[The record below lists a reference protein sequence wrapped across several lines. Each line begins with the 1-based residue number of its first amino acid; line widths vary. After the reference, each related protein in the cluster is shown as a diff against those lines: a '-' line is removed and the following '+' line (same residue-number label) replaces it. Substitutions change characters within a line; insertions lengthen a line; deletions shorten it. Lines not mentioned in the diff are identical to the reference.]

1 MLYHFELQMAG
12 IILLSAMLVCGVF
25 LYIRRRRERLLQESE
40 ESRSLYGGGDNPAAA
55 AGDALSDGTEPKDR
69 GGADDDDLGDGRP

>member
-12 IILLSAMLVCGVF
+12 IILLSAMLACGVF

-40 ESRSLYGGGDNPAAA
+40 ESRFLYGDSDNSAAA
-55 AGDALSDGTEPKDR
+55 AGDARSDGTEPKDR
-69 GGADDDDLGDGRP
+69 GGADDDSGDGRP